1 MNAKLRLALGAPLV
15 GLIIT
20 WSLWFV
26 GSFAQTAFF
35 SGMNA
40 SNELHWNV
48 YLYLAGI
55 AVFAGA
61 SVFAFRVAD
70 AEVASA
76 RSSSSVAVLKFA
88 GFGVV
93 VSAVAGAVYA
103 LALFFASV
111 SSDSPNKLL
120 ETYVPIIL
128 VAGVIVVAV
137 LQATAWRKSDSVP
150 GEPADPRKRALALAW
165 ALPILGSALA
175 LIIGLVS
182 YSGNSNVSIWVLV
195 VTLSIIMVSVLIGT
209 HFATIGHALVKQ
221 QVRENTVEV
230 GGGASKLNFVLA
242 VVFGAAVNVLAF
254 SLGAAAA
261 ANIHTINYNND
272 GTQTLSAAHLDGDWW
287 GNQFAPS
294 LSFLLLAQAIT
305 YFSVTM
311 RHRKAE

>member
-1 MNAKLRLALGAPLV
+1 
-15 GLIIT
+15 
-20 WSLWFV
+20 
-26 GSFAQTAFF
+26 
-35 SGMNA
+35 
-40 SNELHWNV
+40 
-48 YLYLAGI
+48 
-55 AVFAGA
+55 
-61 SVFAFRVAD
+61 
-70 AEVASA
+70 
-76 RSSSSVAVLKFA
+76 
-88 GFGVV
+88 
-93 VSAVAGAVYA
+93 
-103 LALFFASV
+103 
-111 SSDSPNKLL
+111 
-120 ETYVPIIL
+120 
-128 VAGVIVVAV
+128 VIVVAV

-261 ANIHTINYNND
+261 ANIYRVNYNND